1 MVKLDVDVKELEGE
15 LLKVL
20 SRDYE
25 VHPDE
30 VYELSFRLVNRAVRL
45 NSPKDGL
52 NPIYAITTEFI
63 CYTK

>member
-45 NSPKDGL
+45 DGPKDGVK
-52 NPIYAITTEFI
+52 PIYVITTEFI

>member
-1 MVKLDVDVKELEGE
+1 MVKLDVDVKDLEKE

-30 VYELSFRLVNRAVRL
+30 IEELCFRLVNRAVRL
-45 NSPKDGL
+45 DGPKDGVK
-52 NPIYAITTEFI
+52 PIYVITTEFI

>member
-1 MVKLDVDVKELEGE
+1 MVELNVDVKELEGE

-45 NSPKDGL
+45 DGPKDGVK
-52 NPIYAITTEFI
+52 PIYAITTEFI

>member
-1 MVKLDVDVKELEGE
+1 MVELNVDVKELEGE

-45 NSPKDGL
+45 DGPKDGVK
-52 NPIYAITTEFI
+52 PIYVITTEFI